1 MTVASAALAA
11 VCSALAAES
20 VTLVTPNRRLAA
32 WYASQFNQAQIGSG
46 RAVWPTPDILPW
58 ETYVERT
65 WLKLSLLSG
74 NPASPALLDN
84 HQCRLLWETV
94 VRSADFAASG
104 LLNVR
109 ETATQAL
116 SAWTLARAWHLL
128 PAMRRVALHEDA
140 QMFLGWSDR
149 FQELCRARNAIDRAT
164 VPDALADLLG
174 DAITSASGS
183 LQQLP
188 ASLMAAGFDIV
199 EPQQQRL
206 FDLLRTCGVAV
217 DLLPA
222 ASDVF
227 DSRCCRIEFAN
238 ETDELRAAAAW
249 ARQRLESEPGANIA
263 IVVPDLK
270 QKRGLVMRELTDS
283 LVPAARATAPSATGN
298 VHPPFNVS
306 LGVPLADYALV
317 RDALAAIEFSL
328 GRPMPYLQVSALL
341 RSPFLGGGEAERAAR
356 AKLDA
361 VLRESVAHEI
371 SLSSLRAQL
380 GEKQAGCD
388 RLVTLLDDVIALR
401 PGHAVDSAVRPL
413 PSTPPACSQ
422 HFGRVLAAYGFP
434 GDQALDSTDY
444 QVLAKLRDAMT
455 SLAGLQAVQ
464 PRMRTM
470 EALAQLR
477 GIAGETLFQP
487 ESTATASTPIQVLG
501 ILESAGQQF
510 DALWVSGLAEDKWPL
525 TARPNPF
532 IPAALQ
538 RDAGIPDASALAS
551 LELDQKITRGWLGSA
566 TEVVLSH
573 AQVAGSGDSEQWRAA
588 SPLIRNLEPAGL
600 DRVLMGERPVT
611 YASLLL
617 AAGLLERVPDVPIV
631 ALPGGTRIRGGAG
644 VIRDQAACAFRAF
657 ARHRLGARP
666 LSVPQP
672 GLDAAARGTLLHR
685 VLYLVWGSL
694 ADQATLVAIDD
705 EKLRELIASSVTSA
719 IAWARAQGATSLA
732 ARFAA
737 IEHGRLCRLVWQ
749 WMIYERE
756 RGPFRVTMREAARRV
771 RLGRL
776 SMELRLDRMDQLLD
790 GTHALID
797 YKTGVAKLASWL
809 GERPDEPQL
818 PLYVY
823 ASEEQISALA
833 FARVKLGVRGKD
845 FGFEGISAIEGLLP
859 DVTAIETQSKW
870 RSQGYTSWDVLT
882 QQWESVLVDLAEDFS
897 RGAAGVNPKNG
908 ALTCAQC
915 DLQAL
920 CRVSEAAGHA
930 ALDVDQFAGET
941 SSE

>member
-1 MTVASAALAA
+1 MMVASAALAA
-11 VCSALAAES
+11 VCSALAAER
-20 VTLVTPNRRLAA
+20 VTLVTPNRRLAV
-32 WYASQFNQAQIGSG
+32 WYTSQFNQTQIDAG

-58 ETYVERT
+58 DTYVERT
-65 WLKLSLLSG
+65 WQKLSLLSG
-74 NPASPALLDN
+74 NAASPALLDN
-84 HQCRLLWETV
+84 HQSRLLWEAV
-94 VRSADFAASG
+94 VRSTDDAASS

-109 ETATQAL
+109 ETAKQAL

-128 PAMRRVALHEDA
+128 PAMHTMPLHDDA
-140 QMFLGWSDR
+140 QMFLGWSNR
-149 FQELCRARNAIDRAT
+149 FQEQCRLRNVIDRAT
-164 VPDALADLLG
+164 MPDALADLLG
-174 DAITSASGS
+174 AASTNVRGI
-183 LQQLP
+183 LDLLP
-188 ASLMAAGFDIV
+188 ERLLAAGFDIV

-206 FDLLRTCGVAV
+206 FDVLRERGVAV

-222 ASDVF
+222 ANDAI

-249 ARQRLESEPGANIA
+249 ARQRLECEPKANIA

-283 LVPAARATAPSATGN
+283 LVPAARATAPSATGK

-306 LGVPLADYALV
+306 LGVPLGDYALV

-328 GRPMPYLQVSALL
+328 GRAMPYLQVSALL
-341 RSPFLGGGEAERAAR
+341 RSPFLGGEESEMAAR
-356 AKLDA
+356 ARLDA
-361 VLRESVAHEI
+361 VLRESVADEV
-371 SLSSLRAQL
+371 SLSSLRAHL
-380 GEKQAGCD
+380 REKQAGCD

-401 PGHAVDSAVRPL
+401 PGQAGDSSGRPL
-413 PSTPPACSQ
+413 PLTPPACSQ
-422 HFGRVLAAYGFP
+422 HFGRVLAAFGFP

-455 SLAGLQAVQ
+455 SLSSLQAVQ
-464 PRMRTM
+464 PRMRPPA
-470 EALAQLR
+470 ALAQLR
-477 GIAGETLFQP
+477 SIAGETLFQP
-487 ESTATASTPIQVLG
+487 ETTAGAGTPIQVLG

-538 RDAGIPDASALAS
+538 RGAGIPDASALAS
-551 LELDQKITRGWLGSA
+551 LELDRKITRGWLCSA
-566 TEVVLSH
+566 TEVILSH
-573 AQVAGSGDSEQWRAA
+573 ALAVGSADSEQARAA
-588 SPLIRNLEPAGL
+588 SPLICNVGPSDLDQVLIGGL
-600 DRVLMGERPVT
+600 PVT
-611 YASLLL
+611 HASRLL
-617 AAGLLERVPDVPIV
+617 AAGFLELVPDVPV
-631 ALPGGTRIRGGAG
+631 ASLPNGTKIRGGAG

-657 ARHRLGARP
+657 SRHRLGARP
-666 LSVPQP
+666 LPVPRP

-694 ADQATLVAIDD
+694 ADQAALLAIED
-705 EKLRELIASSVTSA
+705 EKLREVIASSVTSA
-719 IAWARAQGATSLA
+719 IADARAKGATSLIG
-732 ARFAA
+732 RFAA

-749 WMIYERE
+749 WLVYERE

-771 RLGRL
+771 QLGRL
-776 SMELRLDRMDQLLD
+776 SMELRLDRMDQLVD

-833 FARVKLGVRGKD
+833 FARVKFGARGKD
-845 FGFEGISAIEGLLP
+845 FGFEGISAIDGLLP
-859 DVTAIETQSKW
+859 DVTAVETKTKW
-870 RSQGYTSWDVLT
+870 RNQGYTSWDVLT

-908 ALTCAQC
+908 AITCAQC

-920 CRVSEAAGHA
+920 CRVSEAASYA
-930 ALDVDQFAGET
+930 TLAIDDFVVET

>member
-11 VCSALAAES
+11 VCSALAAER
-20 VTLVTPNRRLAA
+20 VTMVTPNRRLAA
-32 WYASQFNQAQIGSG
+32 WYTSQFNQTQIESG
-46 RAVWPTPDILPW
+46 RSVWPTPDILPW
-58 ETYVERT
+58 ETFVERT
-65 WLKLSLLSG
+65 WRKLSLLSG
-74 NPASPALLDN
+74 NSASPALLDS
-84 HQCRLLWETV
+84 HQSRLLWEGV
-94 VRSADFAASG
+94 VQNADTAASG

-109 ETATQAL
+109 ETAKQVQ

-128 PAMRRVALHEDA
+128 PAMRGMALHDDA

-149 FQELCRARNAIDRAT
+149 FQQHCRLRNAIDRAT
-164 VPDALADLLG
+164 LPDALSDLLG
-174 DAITSASGS
+174 AATTNVHGI

-188 ASLMAAGFDIV
+188 ERLLAAGFDIV

-206 FDLLRTCGVAV
+206 FDVLRRCGFAV
-217 DLLPA
+217 DLLHA
-222 ASDVF
+222 ANDAF

-249 ARQRLESEPGANIA
+249 ARQRLESDPEARIA

-270 QKRGLVMRELTDS
+270 QMRGLVMRELTDS
-283 LVPAARATAPSATGN
+283 LLPAARATAPMAIGK
-298 VHPPFNVS
+298 VPPPFNVS
-306 LGVPLADYALV
+306 LGVPLGDYALV

-328 GRPMPYLQVSALL
+328 GRATPYLQVSALL
-341 RSPFLGGGEAERAAR
+341 RSPFLGGGESEMAAR

-361 VLRESVAHEI
+361 DLRESVAHEI
-371 SLSSLRAQL
+371 SLTSLRAQL
-380 GEKQAGCD
+380 REKQTGCD

-401 PGHAVDSAVRPL
+401 PGPAGDNSGRPSPL
-413 PSTPPACSQ
+413 TPLACSQ
-422 HFGRVLAAYGFP
+422 HFVRVLAACGFP

-444 QVLAKLRDAMT
+444 QVLAKLRDALT
-455 SLAGLQAVQ
+455 SLSSLQAVQ
-464 PRMRTM
+464 PRMRPAA
-470 EALAQLR
+470 ALAQLR
-477 GIAGETLFQP
+477 SIASETLFQP
-487 ESTATASTPIQVLG
+487 ESIVTAGTPIQVLG

-525 TARPNPF
+525 TARPNPY

-538 RDAGIPDASALAS
+538 RGAGIPDASALAS
-551 LELDQKITRGWLGSA
+551 LELDRKITRGWLCSA

-573 AQVAGSGDSEQWRAA
+573 ALVAGSADSEQARAA
-588 SPLIRNLEPAGL
+588 SPLISNVVPVDL
-600 DRVLMGERPVT
+600 DQVLIGGMPVT
-611 YASLLL
+611 YASRLL
-617 AAGLLERVPDVPIV
+617 AGGLLELVPDVPV
-631 ALPGGTRIRGGAG
+631 APLPDGTRIRGGAG

-657 ARHRLGARP
+657 SRHRLGARALP
-666 LSVPQP
+666 VPQP
-672 GLDAAARGTLLHR
+672 GPDAAARGTLLHR

-694 ADQATLVAIDD
+694 ADQAALLATED
-705 EKLRELIASSVTSA
+705 EKLREVIASSVTSA
-719 IAWARAQGATSLA
+719 IADARTKGAASLVG
-732 ARFAA
+732 RFAA
-737 IEHGRLCRLVWQ
+737 IEHGRLRRLVWQ

-771 RLGRL
+771 QLGRL
-776 SMELRLDRMDQLLD
+776 SMELRLDRMDQLVD

-823 ASEEQISALA
+823 ASEEQISAVA

-859 DVTAIETQSKW
+859 DVTAVETKPKW
-870 RSQGYTSWDVLT
+870 RNQGYTSWDVLT

-897 RGAAGVNPKNG
+897 RGAAGVNPKHG
-908 ALTCAQC
+908 AITCAQC

-920 CRVSEAAGHA
+920 CRVSEAASYA
-930 ALDVDQFAGET
+930 TLAIDDIVVET